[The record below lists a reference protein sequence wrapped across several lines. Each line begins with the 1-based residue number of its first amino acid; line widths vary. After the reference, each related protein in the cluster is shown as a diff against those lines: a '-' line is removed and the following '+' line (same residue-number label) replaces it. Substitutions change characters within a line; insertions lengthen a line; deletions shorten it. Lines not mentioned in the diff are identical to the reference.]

1 MKLFLMLAAAGGA
14 TGDIT
19 EDRLER
25 RLDAVLGEGRFA
37 SGVAAKTYRERLG
50 GGASAREV
58 WSAFLTD
65 YTFRIPAIRLAER
78 QAVHQAR
85 TFMYQFTQPSPIF
98 GGAAHA
104 VEIPFVFDNLDKNG
118 IEMLLGPIDG
128 HLQSLAAAMADAWTT
143 FARTGVPAAQGL
155 PEWTPYEPQHRATLV
170 VGLDRQIVEDP
181 QGDER
186 SLWDGLLM

>member
-1 MKLFLMLAAAGGA
+1 
-14 TGDIT
+14 
-19 EDRLER
+19 
-25 RLDAVLGEGRFA
+25 
-37 SGVAAKTYRERLG
+37 
-50 GGASAREV
+50 V

-98 GGAAHA
+98 GGSAHA